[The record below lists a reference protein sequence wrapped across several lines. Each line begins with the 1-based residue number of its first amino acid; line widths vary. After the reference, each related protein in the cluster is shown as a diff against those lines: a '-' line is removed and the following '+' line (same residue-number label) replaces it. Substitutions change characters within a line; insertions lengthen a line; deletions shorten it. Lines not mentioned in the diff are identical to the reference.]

1 MSAARPGLLGKA
13 PCQADFI
20 RLNAS
25 SEGASHFH
33 RWLEEGMALV
43 LQAGARLPAVPTC
56 FVFTT
61 PGGRSALVGSLVAS
75 EDRVGRRFPLAVFAE
90 VEARTLA
97 SRFPWVALAYQPLLA
112 AAGEFLA
119 EAGSLDW
126 PRLQARLGA
135 LPVPDER
142 WLAEAER
149 LHQRALAESRGS
161 VLWEAIGQEPEALPC
176 YAVRTFLAA
185 CAGARERE
193 PLRAHAILDCPL
205 PPGGEPGPWL
215 ELACRLLRWRE
226 HPPSFF
232 WSQGSRLLLCLG
244 PALPSLLPFLADPAR
259 SGERLWPLRTSAP
272 DALAAAWLATPPAHR
287 EALSRSSVSLESLL
301 HALAR

>member
-25 SEGASHFH
+25 SEAASHFL
-33 RWLEEGMALV
+33 RWLEEGMALM
-43 LQAGARLPAVPTC
+43 LQARARLPATPTC

-61 PGGRSALVGSLVAS
+61 PGGRGALVGSFVAS
-75 EDRVGRRFPLAVFAE
+75 EDRVGRQFPLAVFTE

-97 SRFPWVALAYQPLLA
+97 SRFPLVALGYRPFLA
-112 AAGEFLA
+112 AAGELLA
-119 EAGSLDW
+119 EAGTLEW

-135 LPVPDER
+135 LLVPDEQG
-142 WLAEAER
+142 LAEAER
-149 LHQRALAESRGS
+149 LHQRALADYRSS
-161 VLWEAIGQEPEALPC
+161 VLLEAIGQEPEELPC
-176 YAVRTFLAA
+176 YAVQTFLTA

-193 PLRAHAILDCPL
+193 PVRANAILDCPL
-205 PPGGEPGPWL
+205 MPGGEPGPWL

-232 WSQGSRLLLCLG
+232 WSQGPRLLLCLG
-244 PALPSLLPFLADPAR
+244 PALPSILPLLADPAR
-259 SGERLWPLRTSAP
+259 MSERLWPLRTSAP
-272 DALAAAWLATPPAHR
+272 GALAAARLTTPPARR
-287 EALSRSSVSLESLL
+287 EALSRPSSSLESLL
-301 HALAR
+301 RTLAP